1 MNPCPYA
8 IITKTQVFWDA
19 TVCHQA
25 SSSRHFQEP
34 PDPED
39 AHTTAHPTI
48 YIFFLW
54 KPSQCVN

>member
-1 MNPCPYA
+1 MMPCSYA
-8 IITKTQVFWDA
+8 VVTETRVFWEA

-39 AHTTAHPTI
+39 AHSTA
-48 YIFFLW
+48 L
-54 KPSQCVN
+54 